1 MRISNKIWPGFL
13 ITLGAACVLPAWAAQ
28 AAQPVTV
35 SDKTCLQYG
44 DDAFHAWSQG
54 LYTQVGQHFAP
65 AVAKHLPPSTLRA
78 MWVQL
83 EGEVGKFERFE
94 PFRSRLLRGQPIMI
108 APVYF
113 ASMRMAAIF
122 TCNAQDQ
129 ITGLQ
134 VLDPARIPELKKLL
148 PPPEPQGGE

>member
-1 MRISNKIWPGFL
+1 MRICDK
-13 ITLGAACVLPAWAAQ
+13 VLPGLAIALGVALALPAQ
-28 AAQPVTV
+28 AAQPAAA
-35 SDKTCLQYG
+35 SDKTCMQYG
-44 DDAFHAWSQG
+44 DNAFHAWAQG

-65 AVAKHLPPSTLRA
+65 PVAKHLPPSALRA

-94 PFRSRLLRGQPIMI
+94 PFQPRLLRGQPIMI

-134 VLDPARIPELKKLL
+134 ILDPARVKELQKLL
-148 PPPEPQGGE
+148 PPPGPQGSE